1 MASPFLDWGVRIMAK
16 KSPPVVVLH
25 VQPESEGRPRLL
37 VAFLCSFLLN
47 GFIVGVFFVS
57 NAFTVVAATGDASTQ
72 EEVVPFEP
80 PDQPEPKIEPDVGL
94 DPTQEK
100 GFNDV
105 EILGKE
111 AIPTPVSDP
120 ALDPGVQGD
129 PNQVVTALPK
139 PTARE
144 AGDDQ
149 GNAPRP
155 QFSKEFM
162 PSHNLPDGGLKH
174 RVRGETRSRL
184 AARDGGSPLSE
195 AAVARGLDFLKAHQ
209 SPQGNWS
216 FTKLCEHGRCNCTG
230 QANHDDIAA
239 TAFGILPFLGG
250 GFTHKNPSKYT
261 KNIEDALRFLTLRQN
276 RDGEFHPLMY
286 SHALAT
292 MAICEAYGLTDDI
305 ALRGPAQ
312 RAIDYLVDAQSKEG
326 GWRYGRKQPG
336 YDTSVGGWA
345 LMALKSGQMANLRV
359 PVESMNRAKKWLDD
373 AGTADG
379 SGYGYTSRGEGV
391 NTTAVGLLC
400 REYLGWGPRNL
411 GLQAGIQRL
420 EIWKPQ
426 PANMYFS
433 YYATQVMHHAG
444 GPAWDRWNPV
454 MRDSLIASQDQG
466 TDPLHA
472 HQKGSWYHT
481 GCHGGRLMDTSLSIL
496 TLEVYYRHLP
506 LYRRGVGTDKEI
518 LEQP

>member
-1 MASPFLDWGVRIMAK
+1 MMSK

-25 VQPESEGRPRLL
+25 VQPDGERNRPRLL
-37 VAFLCSFLLN
+37 VAFLFSFLLN
-47 GFIVGVFFVS
+47 GFIIGAFFVS
-57 NAFTVVAATGDASTQ
+57 HAFTVAAATGNANTQ
-72 EEVVPFEP
+72 DDVIPFEP

-105 EILGKE
+105 DVFGKD
-111 AIPTPVSDP
+111 AIPGVSDP
-120 ALDPGVQGD
+120 ALDAGMQGD
-129 PNQVVTALPK
+129 PDKVVTALPK
-139 PTARE
+139 LTARE
-144 AGDDQ
+144 GGDDQ

-155 QFSKEFM
+155 QI
-162 PSHNLPDGGLKH
+162 PAVTRTYCGIDQGGGFKH
-174 RVRGETRSRL
+174 RVRGENRSRL

-195 AAVARGLDFLKAHQ
+195 AAVARGLEFLKTNQ
-209 SPQGNWS
+209 LPQGNWS
-216 FTKLCEHGRCNCTG
+216 FSKFKEAGAAQN
-230 QANHDDIAA
+230 NHDDIAA
-239 TAFGILPFLGG
+239 TAFGVLPFLGA

-261 KNIEDALRFLTLRQN
+261 KNVENALRFLTLRQN

-305 ALRGPAQ
+305 ALRMPAQ

-359 PVESMNRAKKWLDD
+359 PAESMNRAKKWLDD

-379 SGYGYTSRGEGV
+379 SAYGYTSRGEGV

-400 REYLGWGPRNL
+400 REYLGWGPRNP
-411 GLQAGIQRL
+411 GLEAGIRRL
-420 EIWKPQ
+420 EAWRPQ
-426 PANMYFS
+426 RTNMYFS

-444 GPAWDRWNPV
+444 GTAWDRWNPV
-454 MRDSLIASQDQG
+454 MRESLIADQDQG
-466 TDPLHA
+466 TKNPEL
-472 HQKGSWYHT
+472 KGSWYHT
-481 GCHGGRLMDTSLSIL
+481 GCMGGRLMETSLSIL

-518 LEQP
+518 LEP